1 VPMLKPYIN
10 AFGYA
15 FTGIASFIKT
25 ERNAKSHL
33 AATIAVCVL
42 GAYLGIKASE
52 WLWVASAITL
62 VIVAEMINSV
72 IEKLCNKITTE
83 QDPEIKIIKDM
94 SAGFVLLTSFYAV
107 IIAVIIF
114 TPYLFN

>member
-1 VPMLKPYIN
+1 MLKPYFN
-10 AFGYA
+10 AFRYA
-15 FTGIASFIKT
+15 FSGIASFIKT
-25 ERNAKSHL
+25 ERNAKVHL
-33 AATIAVCVL
+33 AAAIVASAL
-42 GAYLGIKASE
+42 GAYVGLESPE